1 MELLR
6 EVAEALDMKQD
17 FLARKSLTLYL
28 EKELCDTEAAIF
40 KITSKYGVKPVFEL
54 DDRLKQGKLKEE
66 NMLDDFLELDYL
78 EAKRDKIR
86 RVLEKIQ

>member
-28 EKELCDTEAAIF
+28 EKELRDTEAAIF
-40 KITSKYGVKPVFEL
+40 KITSRYGVKSVFEL
-54 DDRLKQGKLKEE
+54 DERLKQGRLKEE
-66 NMLDDFLELDYL
+66 DMLDDFLELDYL

-86 RVLEKIQ
+86 RILEKIQ